1 MPLHPL
7 LFAAFPVLFLY
18 ARNVQG
24 EVSPRDLILPLLVT
38 IAGATL
44 LASMFWI
51 VFRDVHRAGIG
62 ASVVILLALSFGHV
76 EDLVDPIG
84 AGRTR
89 PLLLVWWGLLLLAGI
104 LAIAKPREGFRKA
117 TEILN
122 IVAVVLCVMNVVPI
136 VRFEL
141 ATTPERLRAEARALG
156 LGREGEKRDIYYL
169 IFDRYASDR
178 TLRDLY
184 GFDNSAFSGWLEE
197 QGFYVAKD
205 SVANYPKT
213 THSLASSLNMD
224 YLGDLAS
231 EVGRDSGDWD
241 PLTHSLRG
249 FRAATTLQEA
259 GYRYE
264 HVGSWWLP
272 TATDPK
278 ADEEFVYG
286 EPSSFGRLVF
296 ESTIGPALAD
306 QLGLRGRVGFELE
319 QYQRVGFQFEALER
333 ISGDPSPTF
342 TFAHFTLP
350 HPPYVFNADG
360 SFAGPVETA
369 SKTREQA
376 YLDQLSYTNGEVK
389 ELVGQ
394 LLSGPSDA
402 DPIILLQ
409 SDEGPDPV
417 RFVMDEDGFDWTE
430 ASDVELGEKL
440 RILNAYY
447 LPGLDDAGLYP
458 TISPV
463 NTFRLVLTRYFGADM
478 PLLPDRTFVFE
489 SNAHPYRF
497 TEVTERFLGSQGTEG
512 TA

>member
-1 MPLHPL
+1 MIRRVPFHPL
-7 LFAAFPVLFLY
+7 LFAAFPILFLY

-44 LASMFWI
+44 LASMFWL

-62 ASVVILLALSFGHV
+62 ASVLILLALSFGHV

-84 AGRTR
+84 VGRTR
-89 PLLLVWWGLLLLAGI
+89 PLLLVGWGLLLLAGI

-122 IVAVVLCVMNVVPI
+122 IVAIVLCAMNVVPI
-136 VRFEL
+136 VRFES
-141 ATTPERLRAEARALG
+141 TTTQQRLGAEARALG
-156 LGREGEKRDIYYL
+156 LDRGGEKRDIYYL
-169 IFDRYASDR
+169 IFDRYAADR

-184 GFDNSAFSGWLEE
+184 GFDNSAFSDWLQK
-197 QGFYVAKD
+197 QGFYVAND

-213 THSLASSLNMD
+213 IHSLASSLNMD
-224 YLGDLAS
+224 YLSGLAG
-231 EVGRDSGDWD
+231 EVGRDSDDWD
-241 PLTHSLRG
+241 PLTHSLKG
-249 FRAATTLQEA
+249 FRAATTLKEA

-264 HVGSWWLP
+264 HLGSWWLP
-272 TATDPK
+272 TATDPA
-278 ADEEFVYG
+278 ADEEFVFG
-286 EPSSFGRLVF
+286 ELSSFGRLVF
-296 ESTIGPALAD
+296 ESTIVPALAD
-306 QLGLRGRVGFELE
+306 GLGLRERVSFELQ
-319 QYQRVGFQFEALER
+319 QYRRVGFQFEALER
-333 ISGDPSPTF
+333 ISNDPAPTF

-360 SFAGPVETA
+360 SFADPEEVA
-369 SKTREQA
+369 AKTREQA

-402 DPIILLQ
+402 DPIIVLQ

-417 RFVMDEDGFDWTE
+417 RFLKDEAGFDWTE
-430 ASDVELGEKL
+430 ASDAELGEKL
-440 RILNAYY
+440 RILNAYF
-447 LPGLDDAGLYP
+447 LPGIDDAALYP

-463 NTFRLVLTRYFGADM
+463 NTFRLILARYFGADVPM
-478 PLLPDRTFVFE
+478 LPDRTFVFQ
-489 SNAHPYRF
+489 SSAHPYRF
-497 TEVTERFLGSQGTEG
+497 TEVTDRLHP
-512 TA
+512 